1 MAFAITV
8 AICFTWLIS
17 LGLLLLYGFPKI
29 TKVNVHVDGTE
40 KSDETTTSN
49 PVGFE
54 DPDAVQDELR
64 KAAVL
69 SDLASAVNAFI
80 DGEDK

>member
-1 MAFAITV
+1 MEFATV
-8 AICFTWLIS
+8 IICITWLVS
-17 LGLLLLYGFPKI
+17 LILLLLYGFPKI

-40 KSDETTTSN
+40 KSDETATNN
-49 PVGFE
+49 PIGFE
-54 DPDAVQDELR
+54 DPDVVQAELR
-64 KAAVL
+64 KATVL